1 MAETLSIP
9 HLRDSNTCSVIFVKN
24 HCRLTK
30 LAINRNFVVGSV
42 KMPTHFNENTRGKRS
57 GGIIPRNSAN
67 SAKDARY
74 REFLVIFSEKSQNSP
89 QSTILRIAAH
99 FLSPLGPSLPYLG
112 HVCPRTHSP
121 LRKTRLGRGGIGNL
135 ATHLAPTVI
144 SPHERYSAGVTR
156 LSTSY
161 SEDTPTH
168 LHSYVNKRR
177 SRVGAP
183 PTPFSS
189 SMKMQTPNAWSPKP
203 RFTRRLA
210 AASFL
215 MSAWCLRKV

>member
-74 REFLVIFSEKSQNSP
+74 REFLVIFSKKSQNSP

-144 SPHERYSAGVTR
+144 SPHERYSAVSLAFPPVIARTR
-156 LSTSY
+156 LRTCTPMSTSGVLVWA
-161 SEDTPTH
+161 H
-168 LHSYVNKRR
+168 LPHH
-177 SRVGAP
+177 
-183 PTPFSS
+183 FH
-189 SMKMQTPNAWSPKP
+189 
-203 RFTRRLA
+203 
-210 AASFL
+210 
-215 MSAWCLRKV
+215 LR